1 MLHFCVVAD
10 RISQCAASFQHWF
23 DQILSQSGEMW
34 PTGSDYADAVV
45 SEQLY
50 VFIPLHDS
58 WHAMKRA
65 ELARAKV
72 SATP

>member
-1 MLHFCVVAD
+1 M
-10 RISQCAASFQHWF
+10 R
-23 DQILSQSGEMW
+23 
-34 PTGSDYADAVV
+34 PTGSDCADAVV

-50 VFIPLHDS
+50 VFIPPHDS
-58 WHAMKRA
+58 WHVMKRA